1 MKNYKTKFTEK
12 EINSFNTIDR
22 QSTKESTMS
31 LYSYLIQK
39 AEKEIEAGK
48 GGTLNFSYRQFL
60 KQYNRSHKSISLGSL
75 KNRIDTLVTLGLITV
90 EKIKQSCTYKLNRF
104 LNSSKPTQYTE
115 NTSSECNGSEHKYI
129 NNNINIDIDLYSN
142 SEKEFDSS
150 KYEKCTSLVDVR
162 NKVRKLLKIKKV
174 KSSWI
179 VERVFVKVTQNY
191 RKITVRFL
199 ESYILKTIASQREL
213 YYKNYNKYIKS
224 KITPNFTQRKDYN
237 YIILEQQLL
246 AHY

>member
-12 EINSFNTIDR
+12 EINLLNTVERINTR
-22 QSTKESTMS
+22 NSIMS
-31 LYSYLIQK
+31 LYSYLIRQTK
-39 AEKEIEAGK
+39 DN
-48 GGTLNFSYRQFL
+48 GTLSFSYRSFL
-60 KQYNRSHKSISLGSL
+60 NKYNRSHKKISLGTL
-75 KNRIDTLVTLGLITV
+75 KNRIDTLVTLGLLTV
-90 EKIKQSCTYKLNRF
+90 KKVKQSCEYILNRF
-104 LNSSKPTQYTE
+104 LNSSKVDTSVE
-115 NTSSECNGSEHKYI
+115 NTNLKYNDSEHKYI

-162 NKVRKLLKIKKV
+162 NKVRELLKIKKV

-179 VERVFVKVTQNY
+179 KERVFVKVTQNY

-213 YYKNYNKYIKS
+213 YYKNYKKYIKS
-224 KITPNFTQRKDYN
+224 KITPNFTQREDYN

>member
-12 EINSFNTIDR
+12 EINQFNTIGR
-22 QSTKESTMS
+22 QATKESTMS

-48 GGTLNFSYRQFL
+48 CGKLNFSYRQFL

-75 KNRIDTLVTLGLITV
+75 KNRLDTLISLGLLIV
-90 EKIKQSCTYKLNRF
+90 KKVKQSCEYILNRF
-104 LNSSKPTQYTE
+104 LNSSKVIESTE
-115 NTSSECNGSEHKYI
+115 KTNLKHNDSEHKYI

-142 SEKEFDSS
+142 SEKKFDSS
-150 KYEKCTSLVDVR
+150 KYKKCTSLIDVR
-162 NKVRKLLKIKKV
+162 RKTIELLKIKKV

-179 VERVFVKVTQNY
+179 KERVLIKVTQNY
-191 RKITVRFL
+191 RKITVKFL
-199 ESYILKTIASQREL
+199 ENYILKIITSQREL

-224 KITPNFTQRKDYN
+224 KVMPNFTQREDYN

>member
-12 EINSFNTIDR
+12 EINLLNTVERINTR
-22 QSTKESTMS
+22 NSIMS
-31 LYSYLIQK
+31 LYAYLICQTK
-39 AEKEIEAGK
+39 DN
-48 GGTLNFSYRQFL
+48 GTLSFSYRSFL
-60 KQYNRSHKSISLGSL
+60 NKYNRSHKKISLGTL
-75 KNRIDTLVTLGLITV
+75 KNRIDTLVTLGLLTV
-90 EKIKQSCTYKLNRF
+90 KKVKQSCEYILNRF
-104 LNSSKPTQYTE
+104 LNSSKVDISIE
-115 NTSSECNGSEHKYI
+115 NTNLECNDSEHKYI
-129 NNNINIDIDLYSN
+129 NNNIFIDLYSN

-162 NKVRKLLKIKKV
+162 NKVRELLKIKKV

-179 VERVFVKVTQNY
+179 IERVFVKVTQNY

-224 KITPNFTQRKDYN
+224 KITPNFTQREDYN

>member
-12 EINSFNTIDR
+12 EINLLNTVERINTR
-22 QSTKESTMS
+22 NSIMS
-31 LYSYLIQK
+31 LYSYLIRQTK
-39 AEKEIEAGK
+39 DN
-48 GGTLNFSYRQFL
+48 GTLSFSYRSFL
-60 KQYNRSHKSISLGSL
+60 NKYNRSHKKISLGTL
-75 KNRIDTLVTLGLITV
+75 KNRIDTLVTLGLLTV
-90 EKIKQSCTYKLNRF
+90 KKVKQSCEYILNRF
-104 LNSSKPTQYTE
+104 LNSSKVDTSVE
-115 NTSSECNGSEHKYI
+115 NTNLKYNDSEHKYI

-162 NKVRKLLKIKKV
+162 NKVRELLKIKKV

-179 VERVFVKVTQNY
+179 KERVFVKVTQNY

-213 YYKNYNKYIKS
+213 YYKNYKKYIKS
-224 KITPNFTQRKDYN
+224 KIMPNFTQREDYN